1 MTNIPRSPETLNAD
15 FSAFWSNFLESA
27 HAAVAETKAHTVS
40 LPPKPEESEGD
51 KTANGLMPPPVIPAP
66 SEQFS
71 PEDLAAML
79 THLQGKTKEAQLRTA
94 HETLAIAGSRMETA
108 NKDALTK
115 IQEANEKAQS
125 AAAKAKTN
133 DILGWITRSLG
144 LAGALIGVGVAAVL
158 TVVTGGAAAPL
169 LLMAG
174 LGLVTSIISMADGI
188 SQEAGGPSLTLS
200 SLLTKLCSCVLE
212 AMGVSKEDAEKY
224 GKLASGA
231 IGFAIPLALTVLT
244 GGAAAPLLLP
254 LLIDPSL
261 AGNFVGGI
269 AEVAGADENTVMIL
283 ATVATV
289 VTTVAIAIAMI
300 AMSAGTGAAAAVP
313 DTASKITTAALK
325 FGPAI
330 AQAVLGLVQGGMATA
345 TGSIAIAKAQDDRD
359 VANLNAEKKK
369 IDALLIKLQGQ
380 MEEQKEE
387 IQKLI
392 EELMDSYKIVMQM
405 FSNAASNRQQLTAN
419 IGGRNAT
426 V

>member
-1 MTNIPRSPETLNAD
+1 MTNISTAQKTSNAD
-15 FSAFWSNFLESA
+15 MQSAAAAAAKAASAAAAAAAAKAAIQNVLSFLNTE
-27 HAAVAETKAHTVS
+27 
-40 LPPKPEESEGD
+40 KPEEN
-51 KTANGLMPPPVIPAP
+51 NGLMRPPVIPAP

-108 NKDALTK
+108 NKDALAK
-115 IQEANEKAQS
+115 IQEASEKAQS

-133 DILGWITRSLG
+133 HILGWFTRG
-144 LAGALIGVGVAAVL
+144 FGVAAAVIGFIAAGVM
-158 TVVTGGAAAPL
+158 TAVTGGAAFPL
-169 LLMAG
+169 LLIAG
-174 LGLVTSIISMADGI
+174 LGLVTSMISLADGI
-188 SQEAGGPSLTLS
+188 SQELGGPSLMLS
-200 SLLTKLCSCVLE
+200 SLLNKLFSGILE
-212 AMGVSKEDAEKY
+212 ISVSKEDAEKY

-231 IGFAIPLALTVLT
+231 IVLLFPFT
-244 GGAAAPLLLP
+244 

-261 AGNFVGGI
+261 AGNVVGGFAEI
-269 AEVAGADENTVMIL
+269 AGLDENTVMIL
-283 ATVATV
+283 AIVATAI
-289 VTTVAIAIAMI
+289 TTFAIAIGMVVV
-300 AMSAGTGAAAAVP
+300 SAGVGVGAAAADV
-313 DTASKITTAALK
+313 TSKSISLALK
-325 FGPAI
+325 LAPAI
-330 AQAVLGLVQGGMATA
+330 TQAALGLVQGSMTTA
-345 TGSIAIAKAQDDRD
+345 TGIIAVEKAQDDRD

-405 FSNAASNRQQLTAN
+405 FSGAAGSRQQLTAN